1 MSNFLKT
8 VSDDEISSTVDRLK
22 KAGVSE
28 SDILEY
34 RTKVFK
40 ENEEVKSFTKSTEPQ
55 TSTFQ
60 SLVEATALA
69 ADTLPSMV
77 VGGGPQGVIVGG
89 AGNLVAQGIR
99 LGLGN
104 QKEFKPADVAASG
117 AYGAIGPVSGPIRM
131 AAGLNAMRQ
140 AAPVA
145 VPQGILSAMG
155 QSAKAGAE
163 MGGKSAAIEAG
174 RVLRSEER
182 RVGKECL
189 GRCRSRWSPYH

>member
-40 ENEEVKSFTKSTEPQ
+40 ENEEVKSFSKAAEPQ

-60 SLVEATALA
+60 RAVEAAALA

-77 VGGGPQGVIVGG
+77 VGGGPQGAAGG
-89 AGNLVAQGIR
+89 FAGNLVAQGIR
-99 LGLGN
+99 MGLGN
-104 QKEFKPADVAASG
+104 QKEFKTADPFASA
-117 AYGAIGPVSGPIRM
+117 AYGTIGPVSGPIRM

-155 QSAKAGAE
+155 QTAKAGA
-163 MGGKSAAIEAG
+163 
-174 RVLRSEER
+174 
-182 RVGKECL
+182 
-189 GRCRSRWSPYH
+189 